1 MQAYNN
7 KSSNRRQSRC
17 SYCGQAE
24 HRVTDCPYA
33 EKDWASLRG
42 GVIPLNS
49 PTPRNW
55 YKSPKYWSEWYK
67 NAEKAV
73 SSIEAARERA
83 KQKRKP
89 STTPR
94 TCGFCGS
101 ADHTR
106 RNCAYMQDFI
116 AKCEKANAN
125 WRRAA
130 YSWLVDNG
138 LYIGSAIKIKERTW
152 HREESPEQIG
162 LITSINLDELNV
174 MTAFNNGGYHGPIA
188 NYRQPIKVIANVG
201 GSSVTVGI
209 QSITG
214 KNTPVS
220 NRAADAYT
228 RHEYSSKMTSNAT
241 PLDESWVTSYN
252 QAWTWLAKKRSYEWL
267 EDAGITQH
275 IDFWAAGG
283 PAIVEVT
290 K

>member
-1 MQAYNN
+1 M
-7 KSSNRRQSRC
+7 K
-17 SYCGQAE
+17 
-24 HRVTDCPYA
+24 
-33 EKDWASLRG
+33 
-42 GVIPLNS
+42 
-49 PTPRNW
+49 
-55 YKSPKYWSEWYK
+55 
-67 NAEKAV
+67 
-73 SSIEAARERA
+73 
-83 KQKRKP
+83 
-89 STTPR
+89 
-94 TCGFCGS
+94 
-101 ADHTR
+101 
-106 RNCAYMQDFI
+106 DFI

-152 HREESPEQIG
+152 QRDDNPEQIG

-174 MTAFNNGGYHGPIA
+174 MTAFNNGGYYGPIA
-188 NYRQPIKVIANVG
+188 NYRQPIEVIANVG

-214 KNTPVS
+214 KNTPVAT
-220 NRAADAYT
+220 RAADAYT

-267 EDAGITQH
+267 EDAGIAQH

-283 PAIVEVT
+283 PAIVEIT

>member
-33 EKDWASLRG
+33 EKDWASLKKG
-42 GVIPLNS
+42 IIPLNS

-55 YKSPKYWSEWYK
+55 YKLPKYWGDWHKSAK
-67 NAEKAV
+67 TAV
-73 SSIEAARERA
+73 SKIEAARERA
-83 KQKRKP
+83 NQKRKP

-152 HREESPEQIG
+152 HNEVKAEQIG

-174 MTAFNNGGYHGPIA
+174 MTAFNNGGYYGPIA
-188 NYRQPIKVIANVG
+188 NYRQPIEVIANVG

-209 QSITG
+209 QGITG
-214 KNTPVS
+214 KNTPIAT
-220 NRAADAYT
+220 RASDAYT